1 MTWEWLPLGDLAREV
16 RGSVIPRVEKT
27 YELWSVP
34 SFQTG
39 MPELTTGESI
49 RSAKR
54 PVQPQDVLL
63 SKINPRINRVWL
75 VAEDRGYEQIA
86 SPEWIVLRTD
96 GQRLDPRFLM
106 HYLRSPRFR
115 DWISGAVSGVTG
127 SHTRAKPAEAMRQLV
142 PLPKLAE
149 QRRIVDILEDHS
161 SRLDAAIAAIRTAE
175 SRLAGLKTAQLRRL
189 LPPDAPT
196 RFLGDLAVRS
206 GYGTSIKCVPG
217 GPGVTVVRIPNLV
230 NGRIDL
236 TDEKRAVDPS
246 ISLAPLMLKAGD
258 LLVVR
263 TNGSRDLI
271 GRTAVV
277 QDDVTASFAS
287 YLIRFRFN
295 RSLVDPFWVDLV
307 MNDPSVRR
315 DLESRAASSAGQH
328 NLSLAKLNALAIP
341 VPDLSEQSKIVIE
354 MRELASAQARLIRGL
369 TDAHRRAEQ
378 LRRALLAAAFSGQL
392 AGKASDSDRIEELAA
407 AL

>member
-1 MTWEWLPLGDLAREV
+1 MTWEWLPLGDLTREV
-16 RGSVIPRVEKT
+16 RGSVIPRVDKT

-34 SFQTG
+34 SFRTG
-39 MPELTTGESI
+39 MPELAVGGSI

-127 SHTRAKPAEAMRQLV
+127 SHTRAKPAEAMRQLI
-142 PLPKLAE
+142 PLPSLAE
-149 QRRIVDILEDHS
+149 QRRIIDILEDHS
-161 SRLDAAIAAIRTAE
+161 SRLDAAAAAVRTAE
-175 SRLAGLKTAQLRRL
+175 SRLTGLKTAQFRRL
-189 LPPDAPT
+189 LPPGAPT
-196 RFLGDLAVRS
+196 QFLGDLAVRS
-206 GYGTSIKCVPG
+206 GYGTSTRCVPK
-217 GPGVTVVRIPNLV
+217 GPGVAVVRIPNLV
-230 NGRIDL
+230 DGRVDL
-236 TDEKRAVDPS
+236 TDEKRAADPS
-246 ISLAPLMLKAGD
+246 VSLAPLMLEAGD
-258 LLVVR
+258 LLVIR

-295 RSLVDPFWVDLV
+295 RSLVDPLWVDLA
-307 MNDPSVRR
+307 MNEPSVRR
-315 DLESRAASSAGQH
+315 EVESRAASSAGQY

-341 VPDLSEQSKIVIE
+341 VPDPMEQPKILRE

-369 TDAHRRAEQ
+369 TDARRRDGQ
-378 LRRALLAAAFSGQL
+378 LRQALLAAAFSGQL
-392 AGKASDSDRIEELAA
+392 SGAASDSDRIEELAA